1 VRFWCS
7 TAFIGAPELPHVARM
22 LDEAGCHGALVSGG
36 IIYPKDLR
44 TPYPYPPHPDGRPSW
59 VPETAWPDSW
69 VLIGAM
75 AAVTERL
82 RLSNNV
88 YIAPARPILQVARQ
102 VATASVLSG
111 GRVALG
117 LGAGW
122 MREEFDL
129 HGQDFDNRGPRLD
142 EMIQALRELWMGG
155 WVEWHGTH
163 YEIPPLMMEP
173 HPRSMVPIY
182 CGGQSDAALR
192 RAALYCDGWIGRSYA
207 WDEAAHYVTKLKR
220 FLGHCGR
227 DQGPFEI
234 IIGLHGEPGAD
245 LYRRAEE
252 KLGITGLLCM
262 PCAGA
267 EHNGAEQNSPDQQGP
282 EESAERYRNAINRF
296 AEQVVGR
303 C

>member
-7 TAFIGAPELPHVARM
+7 TASLSAPEHPHVARM
-22 LDEAGCHGALVSGG
+22 LDEAGYHGALLSGG
-36 IIYPKDLR
+36 ILYPKDLR
-44 TPYPYPPHPDGRPSW
+44 TPSPYPPHPDGRPSW
-59 VPETAWPDSW
+59 VPETPWPDSW

-82 RLSNNV
+82 HLSNNV

-111 GRVALG
+111 GRVGLG

-122 MREEFDL
+122 MREEFEL

-142 EMIQALRELWMGG
+142 EMVQALRALWKGG
-155 WVEWHGTH
+155 WVEWRGTF

-173 HPRSMVPIY
+173 HPESTVPIY
-182 CGGQSDAALR
+182 CGGHSDAALR
-192 RAALYCDGWIGRSYA
+192 RAARYCDGWIGRSYP
-207 WDEAAHYVTKLKR
+207 WDEAAHYVAKLKR
-220 FLGHCGR
+220 FLGESGR
-227 DQGPFEI
+227 GHGSFEI
-234 IIGLHGEPGAD
+234 ILGLYGGPAVD

-252 KLGITGLLCM
+252 KLGITGLLCT
-262 PCAGA
+262 PWAERTGAAEAGP
-267 EHNGAEQNSPDQQGP
+267 GRRGP
-282 EESAERYRNAINRF
+282 RESAERRRAAINRF
-296 AEQVVGR
+296 AEQIVAR